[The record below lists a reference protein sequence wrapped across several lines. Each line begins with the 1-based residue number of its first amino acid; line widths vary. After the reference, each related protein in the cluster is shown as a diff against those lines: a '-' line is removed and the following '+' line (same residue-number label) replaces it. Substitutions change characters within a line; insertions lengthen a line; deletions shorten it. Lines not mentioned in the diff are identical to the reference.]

1 MGLGWRTSWACAALA
16 IALVAALAAASEA
29 RAARTFGTELTRL
42 VREGAIDRDTA
53 ELSRETY
60 RSARATV
67 SRLSGAR
74 RLELGGVLRAVDG
87 MAARGAVT
95 PSRLPA
101 LTLTLERNREW
112 WTTRELLRSGDRV
125 SFPGSELVWQMVG
138 GQGLQIH
145 PLANF
150 GKLNALWSTGRD
162 QRAGELL
169 DELLPL
175 AAQRAGGL
183 AWEYY
188 FAFGGGQPPWV
199 SGLAEGTALQA
210 IARVATRLGRQ
221 ADVFPV
227 AAQALGVFATPA
239 PEGVA
244 VATPVGTHYALYSFA
259 PSLRV
264 INGFVQSLVGL
275 FDYAQLTGD
284 ATAQALYQAG
294 EQAARVEV
302 PLYDTGA
309 WSLYSRGT
317 SFHESDLSYHVLL
330 RDFMNGLCGRTAEPV
345 YCVAAAH
352 FSSALTTPPALHIRT
367 TQARARTTAAIA
379 FDLSKISQVGMA
391 VSRDGRTVYSRAATT
406 FAYGTHSFSWP
417 VPREPGTYVVRIG
430 AKDLAGNTAVVDG
443 AVQVVP
449 TRKPAARVAA
459 ASGGAA
465 LQQRP
470 AEPRGFSMLDRPWR
484 LPHRAGR
491 RAARG

>member
-1 MGLGWRTSWACAALA
+1 MALGWRTGWACAVLA
-16 IALVAALAAASEA
+16 IALVAGLAAAPDA

-42 VREGAIDRDTA
+42 VREGAIDRDTSD
-53 ELSRETY
+53 LSRETY
-60 RSARATV
+60 RSVRATV
-67 SRLSGAR
+67 GRLSGAR
-74 RLELGGVLRAVDG
+74 RLELGGALRTVEG

-112 WTTRELLRSGDRV
+112 WTTRELLRSGARV
-125 SFPGSELVWQMVG
+125 TFPDSELVWQMVG

-188 FAFGGGQPPWV
+188 FTFGGGQPPWV
-199 SGLAEGTALQA
+199 SGLAEGTALQS
-210 IARVATRLGRQ
+210 IARVATKLGRQ

-239 PEGVA
+239 PDGVA
-244 VATPVGTHYALYSFA
+244 VATPEGTHYALYSFA
-259 PSLRV
+259 PDLRV

-330 RDFMNGLCGRTAEPV
+330 RDFMNGLCRRTAEPV
-345 YCVAAAH
+345 YCVAEAH
-352 FSSALTTPPALHIRT
+352 FSSYLTAPPTLRIRT
-367 TQARARTTAAIA
+367 TQARSRTTGAIA
-379 FDLSKISQVGMA
+379 FDLSKMSRVGMV
-391 VSRDGRTVYSRAATT
+391 VSRGGRAVYSRAATT

-430 AKDLAGNTAVVDG
+430 AKDLAGNAAVVDG
-443 AVQVVP
+443 AGKVLP
-449 TRKPAARVAA
+449 AGRPAARRAGVAA
-459 ASGGAA
+459 A
-465 LQQRP
+465 QRRP
-470 AEPRGFSMLDRPWR
+470 ARPRGFSVVDRPWT

-491 RAARG
+491 